1 MFRSRIAVL
10 ALAVFSAALLPS
22 HAKADTLTYK
32 FTYTGAGEY
41 SPTYAS
47 TASGSGSI
55 TLTFSSLTAG
65 TLAEVS
71 AFSFTDTITTPSP
84 ASSTFTYG
92 LANLLASGETYGGTL
107 ANPTLATLS
116 FSTTAIAGTNS
127 SFGTVNFSLAYPA
140 VNPGTGTTQTG
151 GSFYQDDTTGTTVL
165 TLGSPAATTPE
176 PSSLLLLGTGFAG
189 TGLLLFRRRSAAS
202 QL

>member
-22 HAKADTLTYK
+22 HAKADTLTYN
-32 FTYTGAGEY
+32 FTYTGAGE
-41 SPTYAS
+41 
-47 TASGSGSI
+47 
-55 TLTFSSLTAG
+55 